1 MTRVTDFATYL
12 KKFLQI
18 YLPGV
23 QGLSQNTIYSYRD
36 AMTLFLRYCE
46 DKENI
51 KIDRFSLAHFN
62 KERILRFLEY
72 LETELKYS
80 VSSRNQ
86 RLAAIHAF
94 FQFLL
99 REDICYLSISQ
110 EVLNIPMKRKPK
122 SVPSFLSL
130 DSVKLLLEQPDLSKP
145 EEYRDLAIMTLMYD
159 TGARVQEI
167 IDLTVGDIRTVSP
180 PTVTLHG
187 KGDKTRCVPIMKET
201 QAVILDYLEKCK
213 LMSGEDQHKPVF
225 TNKYREPFTRA
236 GISYI
241 LNKYATKA
249 NSVSSDSFPEHIHPH
264 MLRHSRAMHL
274 LQAGVNLVYIRDIL
288 GHASVTTTEVY
299 ARADDETKRRAIE
312 AASPSFNSVAKEWE
326 DNPKLLDWLK
336 SL

>member
-12 KKFLQI
+12 KKFLQV

-36 AMTLFLRYCE
+36 AMMLFLRYCE
-46 DKENI
+46 NKENI

-72 LETELKYS
+72 LENELKYS

-94 FQFLL
+94 FQFLM
-99 REDICYLSISQ
+99 REDICYLSVSQ

-122 SVPSFLSL
+122 KVPNFLSL
-130 DSVKLLLEQPDLSKP
+130 DSVKLLLEQPDTSKS

-167 IDLTVGDIRTVSP
+167 IDLKVGDIRTASP

-201 QAVILDYLEKCK
+201 Q
-213 LMSGEDQHKPVF
+213 
-225 TNKYREPFTRA
+225 TFTRA

-249 NSVSSDSFPEHIHPH
+249 NAVCGESFPVHIHPH

-288 GHASVTTTEVY
+288 GHASVTTTEIY

-312 AASPSFNSVAKEWE
+312 AASPSFSSVAKEWE
-326 DNPKLLDWLK
+326 DNPRLLDWLK